1 MLLRLFLAVLAFLL
15 IRWVIIKLANLSGT
29 PKDKNE
35 PTPVVP
41 ATPLDELHAR
51 AEKVAEEKKE
61 IRGVTEETQNK
72 LTEINKTLEDEQS
85 KEN

>member
-15 IRWVIIKLANLSGT
+15 IRWVIIKLANLNET
-29 PKDKNE
+29 PKDKDE